1 MAVTEF
7 EICLQ

>member
-1 MAVTEF
+1 MPVTEF